1 MKNFCKIFSHVP
13 SYVRKGKK
21 MEEFEE
27 IYRTYFSGV
36 WRYLV
41 KLTGD
46 ESLAEEITA
55 ETFFRAMNA
64 MKNFR
69 NDSSLY
75 SWLCAIGRNIY
86 MDELRNR
93 KRYAGITDTGMMRI
107 PDPHDRNEEAEK
119 RSQVQAVLLAAGKL
133 KEPYRTVFLLRYIE
147 EQSFIEIASRYGKT
161 QNWACVT
168 CHRAK
173 EMVKKELSD
182 DEE

>member
-1 MKNFCKIFSHVP
+1 
-13 SYVRKGKK
+13 

-36 WRYLV
+36 WRYLL

-64 MKNFR
+64 MKSFR
-69 NDSSLY
+69 HQSSLY

-86 MDELRNR
+86 LDQMRER
-93 KRYAGITDTGMMRI
+93 KKRAEITDTAMMRI
-107 PDPHDRNEEAEK
+107 PDPRDRNEEAQ
-119 RSQVQAVLLAAGKL
+119 RHRQAEEILSAAGRL

-147 EQSFIEIASRYGKT
+147 QQSFAEIASRYGRT
-161 QNWACVT
+161 ENWACVT
-168 CHRAK
+168 CHRAR
-173 EMVKKELSD
+173 EMVKKEMTEY
-182 DEE
+182 EE